1 MMILPSSTVDFKAW
15 FSCGVIGTPPLIT
28 IGIDQTTIHESQ
40 MPLDYLEFSIPL
52 GSCSHQLW
60 IRYGHKKLDNE
71 SWVDG
76 VKQDTWIEIQNLSI
90 NGSMMNH
97 LLNDCAYTEVDWHQH
112 PDVADWFLNNR
123 GKVPDRLN
131 KVKYQNL
138 TSCYRFD
145 FDLPLDQ
152 FLDRHLKIDPN
163 WAHMYNAPMSRYQ
176 DLKLKLER
184 LYKQN

>member
-1 MMILPSSTVDFKAW
+1 MILQSSMVDFKAW
-15 FSCGVIGTPPLIT
+15 FASNIIGHPPTITVGV
-28 IGIDQTTIHESQ
+28 DQITIHESS

-52 GSCSHQLW
+52 ESGTHQLW
-60 IRYGHKKLDNE
+60 IKYGHKDPTNE
-71 SWVDG
+71 SWIDS

-97 LLNDCAYTEVDWHQH
+97 LLNDCAYTEIDWQHH
-112 PDVADWFLNNR
+112 PDVAEWFLANR
-123 GKVPDRLN
+123 GTVPVQLP

-138 TSCYRFD
+138 TSCYRFN
-145 FDLPLDQ
+145 FDLPLNQ

-163 WAHMYNAPMSRYQ
+163 WEHMYNAPMTRYQ

-184 LYKQN
+184 LSRQN